1 MNLSR
6 YSLSKRTARNE
17 AQYQKLKRSVLNL
30 GYIRWGS
37 LVKRFMACG
46 KQGCCC
52 QNKPPRLHGP
62 YYQWTRKVKGKTV
75 TVRLTAKEA
84 EIFQEWIVNGR
95 QFDRIIYRMEKMSF
109 RITNQLLK
117 QVRIS

>member
-1 MNLSR
+1 MNTSR
-6 YSLSKRTARNE
+6 YSSQKETAHYQ
-17 AQYQKLKRSVLNL
+17 AQYKALKRSVLNL
-30 GYIRWGS
+30 GFIRWGS
-37 LVKRFMACG
+37 LVKRFMPCG

-52 QNKPPRLHGP
+52 QGKPPRLHGP

-75 TVRLTAKEA
+75 TVRLTPQEA
-84 EIFQEWIVNGR
+84 EIFQVWIANGR
-95 QFDRIIYRMEKMSF
+95 RFDQIISRMEKISF